1 MTQADSRSGRGP
13 GATSPGGSAGHVPD
27 AGYRGPLSGVKVL
40 DLSGYIAGPYG
51 CALLADQG
59 AEVIKVEPPQGD
71 NLRNY
76 PSTLAA
82 EGRAFLGVNRGKL
95 GIRLDLK
102 HPAGKDVLLRLV
114 EQADVLV
121 HNFRPSVPPR
131 LGIDYD
137 TLRARNPRLVYC
149 ALTGYGDTGP
159 LKDSAGYDQVLQT
172 MTGICTF
179 QGAPGDAEIVYGS
192 VVDYYAASLLAGS
205 VASALYQRERT
216 GQGSYVGVS
225 LLGSALAMQS
235 ARFIWAENEPRE
247 VWRDMR
253 SGGIT
258 GLHPTR
264 EGSIYLSANTPH
276 FWEALCE
283 LVGLPEMGRDPR
295 YDSVRKRAEHADEIV
310 PRLRQALQAHTA
322 LQWQEIFGVRVPCA
336 PARPIEDMFDHPQV
350 MAQDMVHTYPH
361 PAVGSYRGLARP
373 VQFGKGPVAAPRA
386 APTLGQHTEQVLRE
400 GGWTDAELERLRAA
414 GVLG

>member
-1 MTQADSRSGRGP
+1 MTHADSKASR
-13 GATSPGGSAGHVPD
+13 PD
-27 AGYRGPLSGVKVL
+27 GDAVYRGPLSGVKVL

-51 CALLADQG
+51 CTLLADQG
-59 AEVIKVEPPQGD
+59 AQVIKVEPPQGD

-95 GIRLDLK
+95 GIQLDLK
-102 HPAGKDVLLRLV
+102 HPAARDVLLRLV
-114 EQADVLV
+114 EQVDVLV

-149 ALTGYGDTGP
+149 ALTGYGDSGP

-179 QGAPGDAEIVYGS
+179 QGAPGDPEIVYGS

-205 VASALYQRERT
+205 VASALYERERT
-216 GQGSYVGVS
+216 GQGQYVGVS

-235 ARFIWAENEPRE
+235 ARFIWAESEPRD

-283 LVGLPEMGRDPR
+283 LVGLPDMARDPR
-295 YDSVRKRAEHADEIV
+295 YDSVRKRAEHAAEIV
-310 PRLRQALQAHTA
+310 PKLRQALKAHTA
-322 LQWQEIFGVRVPCA
+322 FEWQKIFGVRVPCA
-336 PARPIEDMFDHPQV
+336 PARPIEDMFDEPQV
-350 MAQDMVHTYPH
+350 LAQNLLHTYEH
-361 PAVGSYRGLARP
+361 PVVGRYRGLARP
-373 VQFGKGPVAAPRA
+373 VQFGKAPVAAPRS

-400 GGWTDAELERLRAA
+400 GGWTEAELGELRAA
-414 GVLG
+414 GVLP

>member
-1 MTQADSRSGRGP
+1 MTQPDSLSTP
-13 GATSPGGSAGHVPD
+13 AAAPV
-27 AGYRGPLSGVKVL
+27 RGPLDGVRVL
-40 DLSGYIAGPYG
+40 DLSAYIAGPYG

-71 NLRNY
+71 NFRNY

-82 EGRAFLGVNRGKL
+82 EGRAFLGVNRGKR
-95 GIRLDLK
+95 GIVLDLK
-102 HPAGKDVLLRLV
+102 TPQGKDALLRLV
-114 EQADVLV
+114 DQADVLV
-121 HNFRPSVPPR
+121 HNFRPSVPAR
-131 LGIDYD
+131 LGIDYEA
-137 TLRARNPRLVYC
+137 LRQRNPRLVYC
-149 ALTGYGDTGP
+149 ALTGYGDSGP
-159 LKDSAGYDQVLQT
+159 MKDSAGYDQVLQT

-192 VVDYYAASLLAGS
+192 VVDYYAAALLSGS

-216 GQGSYVGVS
+216 GHGQYVGVS

-235 ARFIWAENEPRE
+235 ARFVWAESESRD

-283 LVGLPEMGRDPR
+283 LVGLPDMGRDPR
-295 YDSVRKRAEHADEIV
+295 YDSVRKRAEHAGVIV
-310 PRLRQALQAHTA
+310 PRLRQALQAHGATEWA
-322 LQWQEIFGVRVPCA
+322 DIFGVRVPCA

-350 MAQDMVHTYPH
+350 LSQDLVHAYEH
-361 PAVGSYRGLARP
+361 PKVGTYRGLARP
-373 VQFGKGPVAAPRA
+373 VRFGDAAVAAPCA

-400 GGWTDAELERLRAA
+400 SGLSDDELDALRAA
-414 GVLG
+414 VASP

>member
-1 MTQADSRSGRGP
+1 
-13 GATSPGGSAGHVPD
+13 
-27 AGYRGPLSGVKVL
+27 
-40 DLSGYIAGPYG
+40 
-51 CALLADQG
+51 
-59 AEVIKVEPPQGD
+59 
-71 NLRNY
+71 
-76 PSTLAA
+76 
-82 EGRAFLGVNRGKL
+82 
-95 GIRLDLK
+95 
-102 HPAGKDVLLRLV
+102 
-114 EQADVLV
+114 
-121 HNFRPSVPPR
+121 

-137 TLRARNPRLVYC
+137 TLRTRNPRLIYC

-179 QGAPGDAEIVYGS
+179 QGAPGDPEIVYGS

-205 VASALYQRERT
+205 VSSALYQRERT
-216 GQGSYVGVS
+216 GQGSYIGVS

-235 ARFIWAENEPRE
+235 ARFIWAENEPRD

-283 LVGLPEMGRDPR
+283 LVGLADMARDPR

-322 LQWQEIFGVRVPCA
+322 MEWQDIFGVRVPCA
-336 PARPIEDMFDHPQV
+336 PAQPIEDMFDHPQV
-350 MAQDMVHTYPH
+350 LAQDMLHTYPH
-361 PAVGSYRGLARP
+361 PVVGSYRGLARP
-373 VQFGKGPVAAPRA
+373 VQFGKEPVAAPRA
-386 APTLGQHTEQVLRE
+386 APTLGQHTEQVLRD
-400 GGWTDAELERLRAA
+400 GGWTDAELDDLRAA
-414 GVLG
+414 GVLP